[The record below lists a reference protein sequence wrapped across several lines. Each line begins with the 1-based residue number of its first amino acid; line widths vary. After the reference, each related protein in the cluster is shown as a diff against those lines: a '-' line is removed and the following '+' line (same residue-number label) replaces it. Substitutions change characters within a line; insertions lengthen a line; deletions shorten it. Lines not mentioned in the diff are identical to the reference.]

1 MTPTHAPSSTNM
13 SLQRTFEVSSRWKGL
28 IDRYREF
35 LPVSPTTPIISLC
48 EGNTPLIYCCN
59 LSERLG
65 RNVGVYVK
73 YEGLNPT
80 GSFKDRGMTMAVS
93 KAVEAGSKAIMC
105 ASTGNTSASAAAYA
119 ARAGIQ
125 CAVLIPNGKNV
136 ALGKLAQATIA
147 GAQVIRIDGNF
158 DDALEMVREIT
169 DSYPITLVN
178 SVNPYR
184 IEGQKTGSF
193 EICEQLGMRA
203 PDIHCIP
210 VGNAGNITGYWKGYR
225 EYFDRGIVS
234 NLPIIWGFQAEG
246 AAPIVRGYKIDK
258 PETLATAIRIGNPA
272 SWSQA
277 VAARDESHGQI
288 DMVTDA
294 EITEASKFLASKEG
308 VFCEPAS
315 AASVAGLIK
324 AADRGDLAKLVKER
338 GELTITC
345 VLTGHGL
352 KDPDFA
358 IQNSPSFI
366 DIPAEKGA
374 VLEVMG
380 MV

>member
-1 MTPTHAPSSTNM
+1 MSIQSTIDA
-13 SLQRTFEVSSRWKGL
+13 TSRWKGL
-28 IDRYREF
+28 IHRYRDY
-35 LPVSPTTPIISLC
+35 LPVTEKTPVISLC

-59 LSERLG
+59 LSERIG

-93 KAVEAGSKAIMC
+93 KACEEGSKAIMC

-119 ARAGIQ
+119 ARAGVK
-125 CAVLIPNGKNV
+125 CAVLIPSGKNV

-158 DDALEMVREIT
+158 DEALTMVREIT
-169 DSYPITLVN
+169 DEHPITLVN

-184 IEGQKTGSF
+184 IEGQKTASF
-193 EICEQLGMRA
+193 EVCEQLGMQA
-203 PDIHCIP
+203 PDLQCMP
-210 VGNAGNITGYWKGYR
+210 VGNAGNITGYWKGYK
-225 EYFDRGIVS
+225 EFKERGEVS
-234 NLPIIWGFQAEG
+234 STPIMWGFQAEG
-246 AAPIVRGYKIDK
+246 AAPIVRGHKVDQ

-272 SWSQA
+272 SWKFA
-277 VAARDESHGQI
+277 EDARDESNGQI

-294 EITEASKFLASKEG
+294 EITEASKFLATKEG

-324 AADRGDLAKLVKER
+324 AADRGDLKPLLDQR
-338 GELTITC
+338 GELTIVC

-358 IQNSPSFI
+358 ISNSAKFT

-374 VLEVMG
+374 VLDIMG
-380 MV
+380 MG